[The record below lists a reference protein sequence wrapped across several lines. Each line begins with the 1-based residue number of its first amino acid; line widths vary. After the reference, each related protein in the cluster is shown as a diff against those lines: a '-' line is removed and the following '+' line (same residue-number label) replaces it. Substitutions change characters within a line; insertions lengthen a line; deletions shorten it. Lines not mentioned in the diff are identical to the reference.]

1 MVKVL
6 FVCLGNICRS
16 PMAEFVFKDMLQK
29 QNLSDVC
36 LVASAGTSSEEA
48 GNPVHR
54 GTAAQLSMRNISC
67 AGKRARKIVRSD
79 YSEYDYLIGM
89 ERRNLADML
98 SFFGGDPAHKLFRLL
113 DFSESPRDI
122 SAPWYTGDFER
133 TYRDVSEGC
142 KCFLEF
148 LRREKKI

>member
-1 MVKVL
+1 
-6 FVCLGNICRS
+6 
-16 PMAEFVFKDMLQK
+16 
-29 QNLSDVC
+29 
-36 LVASAGTSSEEA
+36 
-48 GNPVHR
+48 
-54 GTAAQLSMRNISC
+54 MRNISC

-79 YSEYDYLIGM
+79 YSEYDYLVGM

-122 SAPWYTGDFER
+122 SDPWYTGDFER